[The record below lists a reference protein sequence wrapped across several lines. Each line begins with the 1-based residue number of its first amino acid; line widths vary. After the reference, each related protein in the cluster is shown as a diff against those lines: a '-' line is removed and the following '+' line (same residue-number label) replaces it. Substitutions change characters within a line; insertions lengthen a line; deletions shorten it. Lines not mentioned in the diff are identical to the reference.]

1 MPALSRN
8 NEDQD
13 SKRQSLRR
21 ELGRGG
27 GCYMILSIF
36 VLAVHGTEFRIVDG
50 IPVVDPRRQQAGS
63 AID

>member
-13 SKRQSLRR
+13 SKPQSLHR

-27 GCYMILSIF
+27 GCYMIPHNPRNESTVQGKIMPENINDFSI
-36 VLAVHGTEFRIVDG
+36 
-50 IPVVDPRRQQAGS
+50 GS
-63 AID
+63 LPFNGN